1 MQNAAASIL
10 VALVVLVA
18 APTALAAAPDLQVD
32 RLATGPYSQM
42 HMLLE
47 KTVFAVDVLTV
58 DVRFDPATQRRFRTL
73 AAQRPGTDALVGHIA
88 DAAVHADE
96 VFIKLEF
103 KRDVSLNRWVAAVRE
118 SLDKAWR
125 AEIIDESNMRHVS
138 ENLPVWFR
146 GVAERGFR
154 YGDQILYR
162 GYADRLRTVLVSA
175 QGDVLLDQTDPGTAP
190 RLALLGGYFAPG
202 TEFREPLVRSLLG
215 S

>member
-1 MQNAAASIL
+1 MRKAAALMALL
-10 VALVVLVA
+10 VFSAGPQV
-18 APTALAAAPDLQVD
+18 LAAVPDLQED
-32 RLATGPYSQM
+32 KLATGPYSRM

-58 DVRFDPATQRRFRTL
+58 EVRFDTGTQGRFRTL
-73 AAQRPGTDALVGHIA
+73 AQQHSDPAALAGRVA

-96 VFIKLEF
+96 VFIRLEF

-118 SLDKAWR
+118 SLDKAR
-125 AEIIDESNMRHVS
+125 QAGIIDDSNLHHVS
-138 ENLPVWFR
+138 DNLPVWFHS
-146 GVAERGFR
+146 VTDRGFK

-162 GYADRLRTVLVSA
+162 GYPDRLRTVLVSA
-175 QGDVLLDQTDPGTAP
+175 DGTVLLDQTDAGAAP

-202 TEFREPLVRSLLG
+202 TDFREPLIRSLLQ